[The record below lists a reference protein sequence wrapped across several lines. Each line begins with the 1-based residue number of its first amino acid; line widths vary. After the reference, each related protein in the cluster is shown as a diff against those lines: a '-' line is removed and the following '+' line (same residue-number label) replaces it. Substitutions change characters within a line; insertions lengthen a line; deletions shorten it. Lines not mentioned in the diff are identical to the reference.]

1 MHLVI
6 LISNRKC
13 IQIGIYCAF
22 HIKVHKKGSINMQ
35 AVLLNSGRG
44 TRMKEHTEN
53 NHKSMIEIKE
63 GIPLIV
69 HQIQTLASCGIK
81 DFVITTGYMAE
92 KLCTCIKSHFG
103 TQYHFTF
110 VHNEKYEE
118 TNYIYS
124 LFLAKTFI
132 EGDCLL
138 LHGDLYFTYDIIK
151 DMQKMKESC
160 VVVDTTLENPKKD
173 FKARVDCN
181 KVAQIGVYV
190 EGESCYACQ
199 PLYKLKKEALDS
211 WMEEIHQF
219 CTTGNTAVYA
229 EEALNNRLKSIKLY
243 PYDLNGRLCMEV
255 DTIEDLHILQN
266 KIFKGS
272 EMG

>member
-1 MHLVI
+1 
-6 LISNRKC
+6 
-13 IQIGIYCAF
+13 
-22 HIKVHKKGSINMQ
+22 MQ